1 LWFFFNNIVIEVVK
15 LGSTH
20 TLRCKECGTT
30 YPPEKL
36 HMCEKCYA
44 PLEVTYEYE
53 TIQLTTKSFQNR
65 PNTIWR
71 YIELLPVT
79 NRSKIVDLHTGYTPL
94 HKAKRLGEQL
104 GLTNLYIKNDT
115 VNPTYSFKDRP
126 VAVAVTKALEFN
138 AEAIGCAS
146 TGNLA
151 ASSAAH
157 AAKAGIPCYVFIPN
171 DTEQNKIVQ
180 IAAYGATII
189 MVNGTYDEANRLAM
203 QVAEE
208 HNWVFANFNVR
219 PYYVEGSKTLAFE
232 VCEQLDWNPPD
243 HVIVPT
249 GSGALLCAISK
260 GFDEFAQL
268 NLIEDVQVKIACAQP
283 SGSSPVVSAFKKGE
297 ESVEPLEYPKT
308 IAKSLAIG
316 HPGDGDYALK
326 QVRDSGGYAESATDK
341 EIIEAIK
348 LLARTEGVFTEPAGG
363 VTMAVLKKLAEKG
376 DITTDETVVCYITGN
391 GLKATEV
398 LVNQIPRPAEIRPSL
413 NAVKTVL
420 NPQEVIV
427 WSR

>member
-1 LWFFFNNIVIEVVK
+1 
-15 LGSTH
+15 
-20 TLRCKECGTT
+20 
-30 YPPEKL
+30 
-36 HMCEKCYA
+36 
-44 PLEVTYEYE
+44 
-53 TIQLTTKSFQNR
+53 
-65 PNTIWR
+65 
-71 YIELLPVT
+71 VT
-79 NRSKIVDLHTGYTPL
+79 NRSKIVDLGTGYTPL
-94 HKAKRLGEQL
+94 QKAKRLGEIL
-104 GLTNLYIKNDT
+104 GLKELYIKNDT

-126 VAVAVTKALEFN
+126 VSVAVTKAREFN

-171 DTEQNKIVQ
+171 DTEHNKIVQ
-180 IAAYGATII
+180 IAAYGATILK
-189 MVNGTYDEANRLAM
+189 VDGTYDEANRLAM

-208 HNWVFANFNVR
+208 HNWIFANFNVR

-260 GFDEFAQL
+260 GFDEFTQL
-268 NLIEDVQVKIACAQP
+268 SLIEDLNVKISCAQP
-283 SGSSPVVSAFKKGE
+283 YGSSPVVAAFKRGDE
-297 ESVEPLEYPKT
+297 IVEPLEYPET

-316 HPGDGDYALK
+316 DPGDGNYAVQK
-326 QVRDSGGYAESATDK
+326 VRDSSGYAEYATDE

-348 LLARTEGVFTEPAGG
+348 LLAKTEGVFTEPAGG
-363 VTMAVLKKLAEKG
+363 VTVAVLKKLVENG
-376 DITTDETVVCYITGN
+376 DISRDERIVCYITGN
-391 GLKATEV
+391 GLKTTEV
-398 LVNQIPRPAEIRPSL
+398 LVNQVPRPTEILPSL
-413 NAVKTVL
+413 DAFKAVL
-420 NPQEVIV
+420 NPQEVII

>member
-1 LWFFFNNIVIEVVK
+1 MK
-15 LGSTH
+15 TKQK
-20 TLRCKECGTT
+20 LRCKECGTT
-30 YPPEKL
+30 YPAEKL
-36 HMCEKCYA
+36 YVCERCYA
-44 PLEVTYEYE
+44 PLEITYEYD
-53 TIQLTTKSFQNR
+53 TIPLTRSSFHNR
-65 PNTIWR
+65 PKNIWR

-79 NRSKIVDLHTGYTPL
+79 DQSKIVDLHAGYTPL
-94 HKAKRLGEQL
+94 YKAKRLGAHL
-104 GLTNLYIKNDT
+104 GLTELYIKNDT

-180 IAAYGATII
+180 IAAYGATIL
-189 MVNGTYDEANRLAM
+189 MVDGTYDDANRLAM

-232 VCEQLDWNPPD
+232 VCEQLNWTPPE

-260 GFDEFAQL
+260 GFKEFAQL
-268 NLIEDVQVKIACAQP
+268 SLIDDTKVKISCAQP
-283 SGSSPVVSAFKKGE
+283 HGSSPVVSAVKRGE
-297 ESVEPLEYPKT
+297 KIVEPLEHPKT

-316 HPGDGDYALK
+316 NPGDGDYAVK
-326 QVRDSGGYAESATDK
+326 HVSESGGYAEYATDT

-348 LLARTEGVFTEPAGG
+348 LLAKTEGVFTEPAGG
-363 VTMAVLKKLAEKG
+363 VTVAVLKKLAENG
-376 DITTDETVVCYITGN
+376 DISSDERVVCYITGN
-391 GLKATEV
+391 GLKAPEI
-398 LVNQIPRPAEIRPSL
+398 LVNQLSRPVEIPPHLE
-413 NAVKTVL
+413 AVKTVL
-420 NPQEVIV
+420 TPQEVMI

>member
-1 LWFFFNNIVIEVVK
+1 VSK
-15 LGSTH
+15 LNSVQ
-20 TLRCKECGTT
+20 TLRCKECGAT
-30 YPPEKL
+30 YPPQKIYV
-36 HMCEKCYA
+36 CGNCYA
-44 PLEVTYEYE
+44 PLEVTYDYDS
-53 TIQLTTKSFQNR
+53 IHLKRSSFQNR
-65 PNTIWR
+65 PKSIWR

-79 NRSKIVDLHTGYTPL
+79 NGSKIVDLGTGYTPL
-94 HKAKRLGEQL
+94 QKAKRLGEIL
-104 GLTNLYIKNDT
+104 GLKELYIKNDT

-126 VAVAVTKALEFN
+126 VSVAVTKALEFN

-171 DTEQNKIVQ
+171 DTEHNKIVQ
-180 IAAYGATII
+180 IAAYGATILT
-189 MVNGTYDEANRLAM
+189 VDGTYDEANRLAM

-208 HNWVFANFNVR
+208 YNWVFANFNVR

-268 NLIEDVQVKIACAQP
+268 SLIEDPNVKISCAQAY
-283 SGSSPVVSAFKKGE
+283 GSSPIVSAFKRGDKI
-297 ESVEPLEYPKT
+297 VEPLEHPKT

-316 HPGDGDYALK
+316 DPGDGDYAVK
-326 QVRDSGGYAESATDK
+326 KVRDSGGYAEYATDE

-348 LLARTEGVFTEPAGG
+348 LLAKTEGVFTEPAGG
-363 VTMAVLKKLAEKG
+363 VTVAVLKKLVENG
-376 DITTDETVVCYITGN
+376 EVSRDERIVCYITGN
-391 GLKATEV
+391 GLKTTEAI
-398 LVNQIPRPAEIRPSL
+398 VNQVPKPTEILPSL
-413 NAVKTVL
+413 DSFKAVL
-420 NPQEVIV
+420 NPQEVII